1 MGWLDDLLYPDN
13 EKRRERATQLYND
26 CETLT
31 AQLGRQRAA
40 LDTAF
45 ADLAATFGNL
55 GSSQTKAEVERLGLA
70 PAGEWLV
77 TVPRLAVPLA
87 TAASSS
93 LNAAFLAA
101 VLGSGGNALSSFV
114 NLFGLPEGFPRRQS
128 KSVDLSDTYGLLP
141 AAMNGATARSQL
153 RDLMK
158 SLGAARL
165 QLQRAVLTNLAL
177 LDALKGLG
185 AYAATVSKSMAQTS
199 TGEAERAEQ
208 AGELLHIYVEELES
222 VIASVSDETGHLALQ
237 RLDRDRGAWV
247 SEDEYVD

>member
-40 LDTAF
+40 LTTAF
-45 ADLAATFGNL
+45 TDLSGTFRNL
-55 GSSQTKAEVERLGLA
+55 GSSEAHTEMEHFGLA

-101 VLGSGGNALSSFV
+101 VLGSGGSALSSFV

-128 KSVDLSDTYGLLP
+128 KSVDVSDTYGLVP
-141 AAMNGATARSQL
+141 AAINGATIRGQL
-153 RDLMK
+153 RDLMRA
-158 SLGAARL
+158 LGGSRL
-165 QLQRAVLTNLAL
+165 QLQRAFLTNLAL

-185 AYAATVSKSMAQTS
+185 AYATTVSKSMAFPS
-199 TGEAERAEQ
+199 GNDGERAEQ
-208 AGELLHIYVEELES
+208 VHELIHIYVEELES
-222 VIASVSDETGHLALQ
+222 VIASVSDETAHLALQ
-237 RLDRDRGAWV
+237 RLDRDRGAWI